1 MRVENTVLQHRPGP
15 LRYLDGLGVSDSQEE
30 VDADVGE
37 DQDEEGDD
45 DGDVDKDA
53 LELRAVLC
61 SLQSSEEGDEIIV
74 NQAGKLPTQNR
85 FTHRLSNHFIF
96 CKIPF

>member
-1 MRVENTVLQHRPGP
+1 MAFEIAIIHAFIVDVDMMGHGRADDQHQDDHRLQTDHVVLQHRPGP

-45 DGDVDKDA
+45 DGDVDNVDD
-53 LELRAVLC
+53 
-61 SLQSSEEGDEIIV
+61 DEDESD
-74 NQAGKLPTQNR
+74 
-85 FTHRLSNHFIF
+85 F
-96 CKIPF
+96 